1 MCLLSRR
8 ISNKVKLLTWII
20 NKTGIY
26 FTGRY
31 FPRITVSRTVSS
43 RRVRFAVGWGRR
55 QTNGD
60 DIEIRPLKTKYL
72 HLRGSFSVLSSTETC
87 LSLNCDSQICQP
99 HPSSRSHLS
108 PPIPQTHPR
117 ARDAETSR
125 ARVAAMVNLLCWSAL
140 SATAGEQTKE
150 RFRFLACSPLYYNNS
165 PTTRFYCIGFWVPT

>member
-125 ARVAAMVNLLCWSAL
+125 ARVGGHGKSAVLICSERHRWRTDERAL
-140 SATAGEQTKE
+140 SFFGLFTLVLQQ
-150 RFRFLACSPLYYNNS
+150 
-165 PTTRFYCIGFWVPT
+165 